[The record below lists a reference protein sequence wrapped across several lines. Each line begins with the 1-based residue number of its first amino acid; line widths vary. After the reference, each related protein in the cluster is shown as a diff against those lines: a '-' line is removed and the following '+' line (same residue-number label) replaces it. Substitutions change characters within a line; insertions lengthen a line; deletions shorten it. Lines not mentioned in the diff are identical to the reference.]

1 MLVHTKKVVTLTHI
15 EKETLRNA
23 RAIIKELYTALN
35 TEEWNDINLL
45 DLIDELETIAYTDE
59 FEDEEEY

>member
-1 MLVHTKKVVTLTHI
+1 MLVHTKKVVTLTHN
-15 EKETLRNA
+15 EKETLKNA
-23 RAIIKELYTALN
+23 RVIIKELYTALN
-35 TEEWNDINLL
+35 TEEWFDVNLL

>member
-1 MLVHTKKVVTLTHI
+1 MLVHTKKVVILTHN
-15 EKETLRNA
+15 EKETLKNA
-23 RAIIKELYTALN
+23 RAIIKELYTALD
-35 TEEWNDINLL
+35 TEEWSDVNLL

>member
-1 MLVHTKKVVTLTHI
+1 MLVHTKKVVTLTHN
-15 EKETLRNA
+15 EKETLKNA
-23 RAIIKELYTALN
+23 RAIIKELYSALN
-35 TEEWNDINLL
+35 TEEWSDINLL